1 MLALVGLRLTPVT
14 DTGFT
19 VTAQLAVKPP
29 SLVLTVIVAVPTL
42 MALTSPVGETVVTV
56 VLELV
61 HASAVFVALLGAMTA
76 FT

>member
-1 MLALVGLRLTPVT
+1 MLAFVGLRLTPVT

-42 MALTSPVGETVVTV
+42 VALTRPAEETVATV

-61 HASAVFVALLGAMTA
+61 HVSAVFVALLGAMTA